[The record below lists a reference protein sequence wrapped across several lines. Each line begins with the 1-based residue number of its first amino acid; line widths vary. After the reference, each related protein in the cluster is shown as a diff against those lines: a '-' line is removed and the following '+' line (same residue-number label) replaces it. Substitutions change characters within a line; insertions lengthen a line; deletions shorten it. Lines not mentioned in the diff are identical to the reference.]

1 MSKDTGL
8 SLDREDLDAQL
19 QAAADKQK
27 KKKRKKIIR
36 RIIIAAIILA
46 LVFIIG
52 IGIIIAVVSSKAKGQ
67 TVTVVHAKEG
77 ELIQEVKVTG
87 SVQSDNVQ
95 HYYAPASIKV
105 DKVAEL
111 GSFVKKGDPIVIFD
125 KESYEVALKQL
136 ELRDKIEENSYQ
148 STVTQANNTQNKY
161 WQAKN
166 DINKYQ
172 AIVDEKQAIVDK
184 FNDEESDVY
193 KFLNINGPT
202 QLQLEATKQ
211 SMLGDKISAILAA
224 KEMQGGILTDEQ
236 QAELD
241 VVQAAFAESQ
251 NISKN
256 IQKQMEMSKNE
267 FADASAA
274 LSENKVKLETAKS
287 QAESYSNLIGNQ
299 YDQENRDLN
308 GELNTLKSGS
318 DYEELAKYT
327 NGCLLAPFDGIVT
340 GVYVSEGMTTSIT
353 GGEMVAFS
361 SIDEVSIGFSLSK
374 KDLTKVKEGQEA
386 VITIL
391 DNEYKGKVTQISR
404 MASIGSS
411 GSSSVS
417 AVIKVENP
425 DDNIFL
431 GVEGKA
437 VITTATVNNCIK
449 IASEAINIDSDGYYV
464 YIVNDLNIVE
474 KRAVEVG
481 ITTDG
486 DIEVISGITTD
497 DKVVSY
503 VSSSVF
509 EGAVVVPIDQ
519 DEINAAINGALSEYM
534 SISVEADK
542 AE

>member
-1 MSKDTGL
+1 MSKDKGL

-36 RIIIAAIILA
+36 RIIVAVIILA
-46 LVFIIG
+46 LLFVIG
-52 IGIIIAVVSSKAKGQ
+52 LGILIAVITSKAKGQ
-67 TVTVVHAKEG
+67 TVSVTHAQEG

-87 SVQSDNVQ
+87 TVQSDNIQ

-105 DKVAEL
+105 DKVAEV

-136 ELRDKIEENSYQ
+136 ELKDKIEENSYQ
-148 STVTQANNTQNKY
+148 STVTESNTTQNKY

-172 AIVDEKQAIVDK
+172 ALVNEKQAIVDK

-193 KFLNINGPT
+193 KFLNVNGPT
-202 QLQLEATKQ
+202 QLKLEAAKQ
-211 SMLGDKISAILAA
+211 SMLSEKISAILAA
-224 KEMQGGILTDEQ
+224 KEMQGGVLTAEQ

-241 VVQAAFAESQ
+241 LAQTEFTESQ
-251 NISKN
+251 NVSTN
-256 IQKQMEMSKNE
+256 VQKQIEMSTKE
-267 FADASAA
+267 LSEASAV
-274 LSENKVKLETAKS
+274 LSENKLNLETAKS
-287 QAESYSNLIGNQ
+287 QAETYSKLIGNQ
-299 YDQENRDLN
+299 YDQENRDLT

-318 DYEELAKYT
+318 DYDELAKYT
-327 NGCLLAPFDGIVT
+327 DGCLLAPFDGIVT
-340 GVYVSEGMTTSIT
+340 AVYVSEGMTTSIT

-411 GSSSVS
+411 GSSTVS
-417 AVIKVENP
+417 AVIKIDNP

-437 VITTATVNNCIK
+437 VITTATVDKCVK
-449 IASEAINIDSDGYYV
+449 IASETINIDSDGYYV
-464 YIVNDLNIVE
+464 YIVNDINIVE
-474 KRAVEVG
+474 KRAVETG
-481 ITTDG
+481 ITTDSE
-486 DIEVISGITTD
+486 IEVISGITTD

-509 EGAVVVPIDQ
+509 EGALVTPIDQ
-519 DEINAAINGALSEYM
+519 DEINAAINEALADYM